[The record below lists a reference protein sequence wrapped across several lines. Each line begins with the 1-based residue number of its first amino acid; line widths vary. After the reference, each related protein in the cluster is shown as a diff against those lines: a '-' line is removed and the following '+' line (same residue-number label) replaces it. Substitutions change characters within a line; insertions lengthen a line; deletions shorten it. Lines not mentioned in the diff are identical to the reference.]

1 MEYLLPFITFGVTF
15 LTSILSGMAGGG
27 GSFIM
32 TPYWLII
39 GLTPAQGATTGAFT
53 ALGLGG
59 GSLAAFRGS
68 EHTPKN
74 KRMIALLLGITI
86 ISSLLGPLLLNKID
100 TATFTPIL
108 IGITLVSLPALF
120 LPKAHSKPVASYG
133 RSLRWVLIT
142 ALLITSSFIA
152 SSAFSILITIVL
164 VQLFRLTVLQSTVL
178 RRMVGVIQSIVI
190 FIILTLLG
198 NFVWHHALAGLFGG
212 IAGSY
217 IGTKIAIEK
226 GEVFAKWALVIGAV
240 ASICAMMIL

>member
-74 KRMIALLLGITI
+74 KRMKMKNEGKVHWYLSVKYDRDP
-86 ISSLLGPLLLNKID
+86 ISGAVSASQELYINQILKKWGLENCNSLPTPFPSKMD
-100 TATFTPIL
+100 TYLDELAKPVDTVDPSLKKDYQSL
-108 IGITLVSLPALF
+108 IGQLLYLQAHTVPEISWTVSQLSRYLIRPGEQHMTAAKKL
-120 LPKAHSKPVASYG
+120 
-133 RSLRWVLIT
+133 LRY
-142 ALLITSSFIA
+142 
-152 SSAFSILITIVL
+152 
-164 VQLFRLTVLQSTVL
+164 LQ
-178 RRMVGVIQSIVI
+178 
-190 FIILTLLG
+190 
-198 NFVWHHALAGLFGG
+198 H
-212 IAGSY
+212 
-217 IGTKIAIEK
+217 
-226 GEVFAKWALVIGAV
+226 
-240 ASICAMMIL
+240 